1 MRSAE
6 FDQPATKQTLDLY
19 VQNAV
24 EDIERVKNLTSLC
37 LAEAERPDVKPY
49 VDALARLRCVD
60 TITALA
66 FIASMGDFERFGNG
80 RSVSSYFGLTPKRS
94 DSGEKTGRNGKITK
108 AGDSL
113 VRLLLV
119 EGVCGIGSA
128 KTIRHLAKWKREQ
141 ADILSRISVEQGDLT
156 PVCCNGF
163 GNLYDYNMFWR
174 QFKEFKEEAG
184 FPDLVLHELRHTQA
198 SLLLGNGVDVK
209 TVQKRL
215 GHARAS
221 ITLDTYAHAI
231 PENDKKA
238 AELVGDLCT
247 VKRGRIIK
255 VKTA

>member
-1 MRSAE
+1 MRAVWR
-6 FDQPATKQTLDLY
+6 ATNVRGTIHVGLNTPMSDPLSFAIGVRIGLATGMRIGEILGLLWDSVDLDAGTI
-19 VQNAV
+19 VV
-24 EDIERVKNLTSLC
+24 RRSLS
-37 LAEAERPDVKPY
+37 RK
-49 VDALARLRCVD
+49 
-60 TITALA
+60 
-66 FIASMGDFERFGNG
+66 S
-80 RSVSSYFGLTPKRS
+80 GLKEPK
-94 DSGEKTGRNGKITK
+94 TK
-108 AGDSL
+108 AG
-113 VRLLLV
+113 VRTV
-119 EGVCGIGSA
+119 SIDA
-128 KTIRHLAKWKREQ
+128 KTIWHLAKWKREQ

-163 GNLYDYNMFWR
+163 GKLYDYYMFWR